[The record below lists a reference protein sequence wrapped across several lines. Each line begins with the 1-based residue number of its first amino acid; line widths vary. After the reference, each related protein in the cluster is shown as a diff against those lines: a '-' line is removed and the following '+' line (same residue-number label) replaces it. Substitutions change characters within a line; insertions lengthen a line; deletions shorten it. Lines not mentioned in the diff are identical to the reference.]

1 MKINNL
7 NQVNFLIILLSN
19 KVNLRI
25 KLILIRYKVRLITMD
40 KKSQKVNSN

>member
-7 NQVNFLIILLSN
+7 NQVNFLIILHSN

-25 KLILIRYKVRLITMD
+25 KLILIQYKVRLIIMD
-40 KKSQKVNSN
+40 KKSKKVNSN